1 MSEPTVHDTAQ
12 VRLLADLSD
21 AVVAHFGDAVVTRLA
36 PSRYDWR
43 DEVDLEIFPVNTSAP
58 AANLVVDGV
67 SLTLFAET
75 DCGAYREPHR
85 LDSTVFDWALERL
98 IRLGES
104 GMEQWSDTRPRKRG
118 GVDVSRLIGDPFPE
132 VSDSHRSRL
141 RKSTVTTP
149 WTDPARN
156 LVPDPVE
163 RPTPGF
169 FLVDDRLPDLVIE
182 AARAVRTGFAD
193 SVSIVTR
200 PGYDGNNQVEVL
212 PHATDASYMLIG
224 VDGRG
229 RVETSTG
236 SSQRANGEFTTIS
249 DADPIDW
256 ILAVGRHG
264 LLEAELTRGII
275 SWDTNGPATAEAVA
289 AAERDRRVSI
299 ARVWK
304 PWLPV
309 TPTV

>member
-1 MSEPTVHDTAQ
+1 MSEPTVPDTAQ
-12 VRLLADLSD
+12 VQLLADLSD

-43 DEVDLEIFPVNTSAP
+43 DEVDLEIFPLNTSAP
-58 AANLVVDGV
+58 PVELSADAV
-67 SLTLFAET
+67 SLTLYAEA
-75 DCGAYREPHR
+75 DGGSHRDPHR
-85 LDSTVFDWALERL
+85 LDATVFDWALERL
-98 IRLGES
+98 IRLGEL
-104 GMEQWSDTRPRKRG
+104 GMEQWVDSRSALWG
-118 GVDVSRLIGDPFPE
+118 GVDVSRLVGDPFTE
-132 VSDSHRSRL
+132 VDEGHLSRL
-141 RKSTVTTP
+141 TLSLSTVP
-149 WTDPARN
+149 WTDPARY

-169 FLVDDRLPDLVIE
+169 FLVDERLPEPIIE
-182 AARAVRTGFAD
+182 AAVAVRTEFAD

-200 PGYDGNNQVEVL
+200 PGYAGSKLVEVM

-224 VDGRG
+224 ADGRG
-229 RVETSTG
+229 RIETSTG
-236 SSQRANGEFTTIS
+236 SSQRANGEFTTIV
-249 DADPIDW
+249 DADPVEW
-256 ILAVGRHG
+256 IRAVGRHG

-309 TPTV
+309 TPTA